1 MKIKFNKLFLL
12 IPLSF
17 LTLTCKKGHRTD
29 CIKNAGVETIEIRDI
44 QPFNAIE
51 VGQKFELELIW
62 DTTVKPFVEIT
73 YYDKLIHGIST
84 DVVDGVLNLKD
95 NNVCNWVRKQAK
107 YPKVKLTH
115 GDFKHLNIFGSAK
128 VFSKKP
134 LEVTELV
141 VSHDGLEDAFF
152 ELNNGYSVFN
162 SYNTGSYKLSG
173 YARVLAVT
181 VDDIGK
187 FDARDLKTEDIYL
200 FHYSLNDAHI
210 NPGRVLHAK
219 LYNNS
224 NVYYYSEPSEELS
237 VETFGSGQLIKK

>member
-1 MKIKFNKLFLL
+1 MKVSKLIYL

-17 LTLTCKKGHRTD
+17 LTLTCKKGHRLD
-29 CIKNAGVETIEIRDI
+29 CFKNAGSETVEIREM
-44 QPFNAIE
+44 QPFNTIE

-62 DTTVKPFVEIT
+62 DTTVPPSVEIT
-73 YYDKLIHGIST
+73 YYDRLIHGIST
-84 DVVDGVLNLKD
+84 EVVDGVLNLKD

-115 GDFKHLNIFGSAK
+115 GDFKHLNIYGSAK
-128 VFSKKP
+128 VFATKP
-134 LEVTELV
+134 LGVTEFV
-141 VSHDGLEDAFF
+141 VSHDGLEDAIF

-187 FDARDLKTEDIYL
+187 FDARNLKTEDIYL
-200 FHYSLNDAHI
+200 YHYSLNDAHI

-219 LYNNS
+219 LYNSS
-224 NVYYYSEPSEELS
+224 NVYYYKEPSEELS
-237 VETFGSGQLIKK
+237 VETFGTGQLIKK